1 MRPSLVITTAMLLSL
16 VCAPA
21 SATGFGKRGVCYVQ
35 RDGDIALNLV
45 LETPAALTS
54 SRATPQTTYNAHGK
68 IVNGD
73 DTILPI
79 DGSVLVGDGKN
90 APKGS
95 YMNLETGNVRLEC
108 VAAQPSSTPATWTCV
123 PQTADGASHIIETF
137 DLAKANTHCDRFVTP
152 TIPTTSLPPE
162 PVKPV
167 PNPGDPNTHNPSDG
181 LFAHCTSC
189 NMLAC
194 LLSPTE
200 GDCSSSAE
208 VCYTQ
213 VIDKSAGREITR
225 GCVDPKTWPDTN
237 SGVLGPDARN
247 AQCNDIET
255 RVLSSGVTCRYA
267 CDGKAHPNC
276 NAPPQLLP
284 DLNTQIPMEN
294 LPGASDP

>member
-1 MRPSLVITTAMLLSL
+1 MLLSL

-21 SATGFGKRGVCYVQ
+21 SATGYLKRGVCYVQ

-54 SRATPQTTYNAHGK
+54 SRATRQTTYNAHGK
-68 IVNGD
+68 IVNDD

-79 DGSVLVGDGKN
+79 DGSVLVGDGKI

-123 PQTADGASHIIETF
+123 PQTADGDKHIIETF
-137 DLAKANTHCDRFVTP
+137 DLDKANTRCDRFVTP
-152 TIPTTSLPPE
+152 TIPTTSSP
-162 PVKPV
+162 PV
-167 PNPGDPNTHNPSDG
+167 PVVPAQPPGQPATHNPADG
-181 LFAHCTSC
+181 ELAHCTKC
-189 NMLAC
+189 EMLKC
-194 LLSPTE
+194 LLSP
-200 GDCSSSAE
+200 DVDNCDSSAE

-213 VIDKSAGREITR
+213 VVDKSAGREITR
-225 GCVDPKTWPDTN
+225 GCVDPKTWPDN
-237 SGVLGPDARN
+237 NAGVPGPDARN
-247 AQCNDIET
+247 AECNDIET

-284 DLNTQIPMEN
+284 VVNTQIPMGN
-294 LPGASDP
+294 LPGAQDPPAP

>member
-1 MRPSLVITTAMLLSL
+1 MLLSL

-21 SATGFGKRGVCYVQ
+21 SATGYLKRGVCYVQ

-54 SRATPQTTYNAHGK
+54 SRATRQTTYNAHGK

-73 DTILPI
+73 TILPI
-79 DGSVLVGDGKN
+79 DGSVLVGNGKTG
-90 APKGS
+90 PKGS
-95 YMNLETGNVRLEC
+95 YMNLETGKVQLEC
-108 VAAQPSSTPATWTCV
+108 VAEQPSSTPDTWTCV
-123 PQTADGASHIIETF
+123 PVTADGDKHIIETF
-137 DLAKANTHCDRFVTP
+137 DRVSARTSCDTFVTP
-152 TIPTTSLPPE
+152 TIPTTSLPPT
-162 PVKPV
+162 PQNPV
-167 PNPGDPNTHNPSDG
+167 PPQGQPPTHDPTDG
-181 LFAHCTSC
+181 SIAHCTTC

-194 LLSPTE
+194 LLQPTV
-200 GDCSSSAE
+200 GDCTSSAE

-225 GCVDPKTWPDTN
+225 GCVDPKTWPDN
-237 SGVLGPDARN
+237 SAGVPGPDARDLE
-247 AQCNDIET
+247 CNDIET

-284 DLNTQIPMEN
+284 VVNTQIPMGN
-294 LPGASDP
+294 LPGAQDPPAP